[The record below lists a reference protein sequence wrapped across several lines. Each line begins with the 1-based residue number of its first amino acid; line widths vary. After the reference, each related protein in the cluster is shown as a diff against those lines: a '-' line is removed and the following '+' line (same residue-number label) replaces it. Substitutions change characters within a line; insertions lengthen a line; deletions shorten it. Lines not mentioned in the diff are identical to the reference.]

1 MPLTSEDIGTLR
13 KPFGTL
19 LVDKDITKQKIKS
32 FLKNAKTVVSVGD
45 ATTDRLVS
53 FGILPDLSVIDGKER
68 RLRRGTTITRTS
80 YHLSSSFPQRYYKIR
95 ELRCLNP
102 PGSISKE
109 AISVLQD
116 ALRISEPVTVIVEG
130 EEDMLAL
137 PIFTLVP
144 NNSVVMYG
152 QPLEGIVLVKINAKI
167 REKAKE
173 LMDRIAID

>member
-19 LVDKDITKQKIKS
+19 LVDKDITKKKIQC
-32 FLKNAKTVVSVGD
+32 FLKNARIVISVGD

-53 FGILPDLSVIDGKER
+53 FGILPDISVIDGKER
-68 RLRRGTTITRTS
+68 RLRRGTITRTK
-80 YHLSSSFPQRYYKIR
+80 YYLSSPQRYYKTR

-109 AISVLQD
+109 AVSVLQD

-152 QPLEGIVLVKINAKI
+152 QPLEGIVLVMINSKI
-167 REKAKE
+167 RKKAKD
-173 LMDRIAID
+173 LMDRIGID

>member
-1 MPLTSEDIGTLR
+1 MPLTSEVIGTLR

-68 RLRRGTTITRTS
+68 RLRRGTITRTS
-80 YHLSSSFPQRYYKIR
+80 YYLSSSFSQRYYKIR

-116 ALRISEPVTVIVEG
+116 ALRISESVTVIVEG

-167 REKAKE
+167 RKKAKD
-173 LMDRIAID
+173 LVDRIGID

>member
-1 MPLTSEDIGTLR
+1 MPLASEVIDTLR

-68 RLRRGTTITRTS
+68 RLRRGTITRTS
-80 YHLSSSFPQRYYKIR
+80 YYLSSSFRQRYYKIR

-102 PGSISKE
+102 PGSISRE

-116 ALRISEPVTVIVEG
+116 ALRVSEPVTVIVEG

-167 REKAKE
+167 RKKAKD
-173 LMDRIAID
+173 LMDRIGID